1 MSKKSKKK
9 GRFVGFEIDTRNGA
23 IKTHSFTGIKR
34 ENKPGFK
41 VITKF
46 TDTNISGLSANASPF
61 THLFAI
67 DTNSIVSKKRSLS
80 CGIACEIH
88 EDTLHFVKCFPD
100 YTKIENAE
108 KTNWIRFIKD
118 IQLKPTYSSK
128 HYFGIIVDSDLGHL
142 SEINKREV
150 PILDNFYLPQ
160 NIQLIYASAD
170 KKNDTFLNEAI
181 SFCDKIAK
189 QVLDALLNMNL
200 SEGLKVVKVANCFKK
215 PPLQ

>member
-46 TDTNISGLSANASPF
+46 TDTNISGLGANAAPF

-67 DTNSIVSKKRSLS
+67 DTNSIVSKNRSLS

-88 EDTLHFVKCFPD
+88 EGALHLVKCFPD
-100 YTKIENAE
+100 YTKVENPE
-108 KTNWIRFIKD
+108 KINWVRFIKD
-118 IQLKPTYSSK
+118 IQQKPAYSPS
-128 HYFGIIVDSDLGHL
+128 HYFGIIVDSDLGSL
-142 SEINKREV
+142 SAINKREA
-150 PILDNFYLPQ
+150 PILDDFFLPE
-160 NIQLIYASAD
+160 NIQLIYASSD

-181 SFCDKIAK
+181 SYCDKIAK
-189 QVLDALLNMNL
+189 QVLDSLVNINYAK
-200 SEGLKVVKVANCFKK
+200 GLMIVKIGNCFSK
-215 PPLQ
+215 PPIR